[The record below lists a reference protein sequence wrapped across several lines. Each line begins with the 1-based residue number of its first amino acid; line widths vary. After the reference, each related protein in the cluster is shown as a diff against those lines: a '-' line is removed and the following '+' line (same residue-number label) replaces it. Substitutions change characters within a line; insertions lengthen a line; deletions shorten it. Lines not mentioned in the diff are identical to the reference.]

1 MIFCLAKLNAWRYKM
16 SMNTHTSYTNAAGHA
31 VRVQRP
37 ERMQIEM
44 RTAALDQLIQR
55 DHRVRDVW
63 HYVESLDVSA
73 LYRDIR
79 SVEGGV
85 GRDAVDPKI
94 LLALWMY
101 GTIEAIPSARQLA
114 RLTERDLA
122 YMWICGG
129 VGVNH
134 HLLSDFYTAH
144 GQFLDEL
151 LTDTIATLM
160 NQGIVTLENVAQD
173 GMRVR
178 ASAGSSSFRRQPSLE
193 RCREE
198 AAEQVR
204 KLREEREQEG
214 GQDTSN
220 ARQHAAVQRAA
231 RERHERVEEALRQLP
246 ELQRQKEKREKGKGE
261 KARCSTTD
269 PDARNMKMGD
279 GGFRPAYN
287 VQFATDGDSR
297 IIVSVDVTNNGSDGG
312 QMAPMHADVS
322 ERYGKTPDHYVVD
335 GGFVTKEDITDV
347 EQAGSKVIA
356 PVTRGDKIEKRG
368 GDPYERRSGDTDEMY
383 GFRQRMKTDEA
394 KVILKTRPSIAE
406 FPNAE
411 CRNRGLRQF
420 RVRGLP
426 KVYTSTL
433 WYVITFNFMRMLDL
447 GVLKAG

>member
-1 MIFCLAKLNAWRYKM
+1 MPGAISVNMKK
-16 SMNTHTSYTNAAGHA
+16 SHSHTNATGHA

-37 ERMQIEM
+37 ERTQIEW
-44 RTAALDQLIQR
+44 RSAALDQLIAR

-63 HYVESLDVSA
+63 HYVEALDVSA
-73 LYRDIR
+73 LYRDIQ

-101 GTIEAIPSARQLA
+101 ATVEAISSARQLA

-144 GQFLDEL
+144 GEFLDEL

-160 NQGIVTLENVAQD
+160 DQKIVTLETVGQD

-193 RCREE
+193 KCREE

-214 GQDTSN
+214 DQDTSN
-220 ARQHAAVQRAA
+220 ARQRAATERAA
-231 RERHERVEEALRQLP
+231 RERAERVERALQQLP
-246 ELQRQKEKREKGKGE
+246 DLQRQKEKRDKGKGE
-261 KARCSTTD
+261 KARCSSTD

-297 IIVSVDVTNNGSDGG
+297 IIVSVDVINSSSDGG
-312 QMAPMHADVS
+312 QMAPLHAELC
-322 ERYGKTPDHYVVD
+322 ERYGKIPAYYVVD
-335 GGFVTKEDITDV
+335 GGFVTNGDVTTVEKIGTQVIGPMTHEDRI
-347 EQAGSKVIA
+347 Q
-356 PVTRGDKIEKRG
+356 KRG
-368 GDPYERRSGDTDEMY
+368 GDPHERRHGDSDEMY
-383 GFRQRMKTDEA
+383 EFRQRMKTDEA
-394 KVILKTRPSIAE
+394 KAIQRTRPSIAE

-447 GVLKAG
+447 KVLNRCQ